1 MDADFTKIKLP
12 NFIIADLYKD
22 SLVIL
27 DNKEGKDAAKPAQ
40 VKQEQVLKN
49 TKPATKWF
57 LGDHAKKITIL
68 VKEDNG
74 VFLNDESLA
83 FLSTILAACKLN
95 IGDVAIIN
103 YQNHPINVTVLEE
116 KLAPACI
123 ILFNVTA
130 ADIALPFTIPFYQ
143 VQSYGGKQFLLA
155 PDLQLMLSN
164 TQEAKLEKSKLWLS
178 LKKMFGI

>member
-12 NFIIADLYKD
+12 NFVMADLYKD

-27 DNKEGKDAAKPAQ
+27 SDKDSTITTVPSSI
-40 VKQEQVLKN
+40 KQEQVLKN
-49 TKPATKWF
+49 IKPASKWF

-68 VKEDNG
+68 VKDDSA
-74 VFLNDESLA
+74 VFLNDDSLA

-95 IGDVAIIN
+95 VGDVAIVN
-103 YQNHPINVTVLEE
+103 YQNHPINYTTLEE
-116 KLAPACI
+116 KLTPSCV
-123 ILFNVTA
+123 ILFNVSA
-130 ADIALPFTIPFYQ
+130 ADISLPFTIPYYQ
-143 VQSYGGKQFLLA
+143 VQAYGGKQFLLA
-155 PDLQLMLSN
+155 PDLQMMHAN